1 MAEYKLSEL
10 NTIDTVRSD
19 DLLHL
24 RVIKRSDMLGD
35 EDRKMTYANFLASF
49 RLERFLQLAGGNM
62 TGNLGI
68 VKLTY
73 GGKDLLDPTGSSEI
87 ILGDVAKTFKINANG
102 LALKVADATRTA
114 FVYHTL
120 NKPSPADLG
129 MRSNSENDER
139 YAQKAT
145 ENTFLARQI
154 ININGVGLT
163 LKSIYP
169 DAGAFIEA
177 RDSSNNL
184 RFTVGNLDASSDVT
198 LVNSKGAKLTLGTT
212 TVSVDKTFTVNGQI
226 QPSDWGNFD
235 ARFFTQNAADLRFAR
250 LAANNTMTGANIF
263 TNYQTIVAD
272 GALLRLKPN
281 TATGAVFMQAYNGS
295 GAESWYLGQP
305 DGTKQDVNLFNQMT
319 GATMRVSTEFFFS
332 KPLNVTGQVKPSD
345 FANFDAR
352 YLPASLG
359 STLARTNS
367 ANTFNGI
374 QTILSDETPLLLKNN
389 TLNAPLY
396 ISGINANNI
405 RRWYLGNGSPN
416 NPESLFLSN
425 DTTGAAIV
433 LSNTINMTKTLAIT
447 GQVQPSDLSNF
458 DARYYTQSVSDR
470 VHMRTTN
477 ISVNSVG
484 SGGSEWAKIATVNM
498 PQGTSTTVI
507 KMYGGSG
514 YNFGSYDQ
522 CAITEIVL
530 RTGNDVPKGINA
542 NLWRYTE
549 HGAATDICTVNTG
562 GDNYD
567 VYVLIGPYATNL
579 LAEFQGAQYSTVTM
593 YSTPITSPTK
603 PVNAVD
609 GNVTLVYNSFQ
620 KPSAGDVGA
629 YTKAETDQ
637 KIATA
642 ITNSTDLNKIY
653 PVGMVTFFASN
664 VNPNTT
670 FAGTTWTYLSNG
682 QFRTIRIASSTGED
696 VGSVGGS
703 DSKSIAVGHLPSHT
717 HSFSAT
723 TSAFDYGTKGTNVA
737 GWHGHTVSGATAG
750 AGGHAH
756 NIAVR
761 YLNTSQQY
769 AYVGAAGQWAG
780 VAGYQATEAVG
791 DHAHSFSGSAAGD
804 GNHSHTVAI
813 GAHSHT
819 VSGTTGGTG
828 SGSAFD
834 VTNAFIKLMAWVRT
848 A

>member
-212 TVSVDKTFTVNGQI
+212 TVSVDKTFTVNGQV

-352 YLPASLG
+352 YIPIGTL
-359 STLARTNS
+359 STIARTNATNDFRGQQFITGDDALFIIRNTQLNQSLYMAAHNSDGARRWWLGVGS
-367 ANTFNGI
+367 ANST
-374 QTILSDETPLLLKNN
+374 LL
-389 TLNAPLY
+389 TLN
-396 ISGINANNI
+396 
-405 RRWYLGNGSPN
+405 
-416 NPESLFLSN
+416 N
-425 DTTGAAIV
+425 DTT
-433 LSNTINMTKTLAIT
+433 NTNLTLGSSASINKTLDVT
-447 GQVQPSDLSNF
+447 GQVKPTDYGNF
-458 DARYYTQSVSDR
+458 DSRYFLKDYTERAFSR
-470 VHMRTTN
+470 ATTVFATG
-477 ISVNSVG
+477 VNSGWV
-484 SGGSEWAKIATVNM
+484 KIATVNM
-498 PQGTSTTVI
+498 PQNVSTAVLRL
-507 KMYGGSG
+507 YGGAG
-514 YNFGSYDQ
+514 YNVGSFDQ
-522 CAITEIVL
+522 CGSHEVVL
-530 RTGNDVPKGINA
+530 RSGNATPVGLNAVLYKRSLAGIG
-542 NLWRYTE
+542 L
-549 HGAATDICTVNTG
+549 DICSVPAG

-567 VYVLIGPYATNL
+567 IYILVGPFASGL
-579 LAEFQGAQYSTVTM
+579 LVEYQGSQPSAINIYS
-593 YSTPITSPTK
+593 SPVVSETK
-603 PVNAVD
+603 PANAVD
-609 GNVTLVYNSFQ
+609 GYVVTDYNTWQ

-723 TSAFDYGTKGTNVA
+723 TSAHDYGTVGTNVA
-737 GWHGHTVSGATAG
+737 GWHGHAFSGGTSESG
-750 AGGHAH
+750 WHAH
-756 NIAVR
+756 NITVY

-769 AYVGAAGQWAG
+769 AKVGAGGQWAG
-780 VAGYQATEAVG
+780 ATGGQATDGAG
-791 DHAHSFSGSAAGD
+791 NHTHTFSGSTAGE
-804 GNHSHTVAI
+804 GNHSHTVTI
-813 GAHSHT
+813 GAHAHT

-828 SGSAFD
+828 SGAAFD

>member
-184 RFTVGNLDASSDVT
+184 RFTVGNLDASNDVT

-212 TVSVDKTFTVNGQI
+212 TVSVDKTFTVNGQV

-250 LAANNTMTGANIF
+250 LAANNTMTGSNIF
-263 TNYQTIVAD
+263 TNYQTITAD
-272 GALLRLKPN
+272 GALLRLKPSTEN
-281 TATGAVFMQAYNGS
+281 GAVFMQAYNGS
-295 GAESWYLGQP
+295 GAEAWYLGQP
-305 DGTKQDVNLFNQMT
+305 DGTKQDINLFNQMT
-319 GATMRVSTEFFFS
+319 GAAMRISTEFFFS
-332 KPLNVTGQVKPSD
+332 KALNVTGQVKPSD
-345 FANFDAR
+345 FTNFDSR
-352 YLPASLG
+352 YIPIATL
-359 STLARTNS
+359 STLARNNS
-367 ANTFNGI
+367 ANTFTGV
-374 QTILSDETPLLLKNN
+374 QTIVADSAPLILKNTQPMVGN
-389 TLNAPLY
+389 WIDARDSTGA
-396 ISGINANNI
+396 G
-405 RRWYLGNGSPN
+405 RWYIGNFDSSDVVRFHNYKYSTYLDLKDIAYFNKPLRV
-416 NPESLFLSN
+416 E
-425 DTTGAAIV
+425 
-433 LSNTINMTKTLAIT
+433 
-447 GQVQPSDLSNF
+447 GQVIPTDLANF
-458 DARYYTQSVSDR
+458 DSRYYTKASTDARYMYSTETGTGIED
-470 VHMRTTN
+470 
-477 ISVNSVG
+477 
-484 SGGSEWAKIATVNM
+484 SGGVAWNAKT
-498 PQGTSTTVI
+498 GL
-507 KMYGGSG
+507 
-514 YNFGSYDQ
+514 YNHQ
-522 CAITEIVL
+522 
-530 RTGNDVPKGINA
+530 
-542 NLWRYTE
+542 
-549 HGAATDICTVNTG
+549 NTG
-562 GDNYD
+562 GGSTDLVMQMYLG
-567 VYVLIGPYATNL
+567 V
-579 LAEFQGAQYSTVTM
+579 GA
-593 YSTPITSPTK
+593 STPSAQFRFHFKNGGLWYRTSRDAFGFESDWAEIYTVARKPT
-603 PVNAVD
+603 
-609 GNVTLVYNSFQ
+609 
-620 KPSAGDVGA
+620 PSEIGA

-682 QFRTIRIASSTGED
+682 NQRTIRIANPNGSD
-696 VGSVGGS
+696 VGAVGGS

-723 TSAFDYGTKGTNVA
+723 TSSFDYGTKGTNVA
-737 GWHGHTVSGATAG
+737 GWHGHTVSGSTAG
-750 AGGHAH
+750 AGSHAH
-756 NIAVR
+756 NVAVR

-780 VAGYQATEAVG
+780 VAGNQATEAVG
-791 DHAHSFSGSAAGD
+791 NHTHTFSGSAAGD

>member
-10 NTIDTVRSD
+10 NTIETVRSD

-226 QPSDWGNFD
+226 QPNDWGNFD

-295 GAESWYLGQP
+295 GAEAWYLGQP
-305 DGTKQDVNLFNQMT
+305 DGTKQDINLFNQMT
-319 GATMRVSTEFFFS
+319 GATMRLSTEFFFS

-345 FANFDAR
+345 FTNFDSR
-352 YLPASLG
+352 YIPAATLS
-359 STLARTNS
+359 SLARNNS
-367 ANTFNGI
+367 ANTFTGA
-374 QTILSDETPLLLKNN
+374 QTILADGVPLVLQN
-389 TLNAPLY
+389 TQPMNSNGVIAKDNT
-396 ISGINANNI
+396 GAG
-405 RRWYLGNGSPN
+405 RWYLGNFDSSDVIRFHN
-416 NPESLFLSN
+416 YKM
-425 DTTGAAIV
+425 
-433 LSNTINMTKTLAIT
+433 NTYLELRDVAYLNKPLRVE
-447 GQVQPSDLSNF
+447 GQVIPTDASNF
-458 DARYYTQSVSDR
+458 DARYYTKD
-470 VHMRTTN
+470 
-477 ISVNSVG
+477 IANSVFSRATQLRVRG
-484 SGGSEWAKIATVNM
+484 SGWAKIATVTM
-498 PQGTSTTVI
+498 PQSPSTVVLRL
-507 KMYGGSG
+507 YGGAG
-514 YNFGSYDQ
+514 FNVGSFTQ
-522 CAITEIVL
+522 CGKNELVL
-530 RTGNDVPKGINA
+530 RSGNA
-542 NLWRYTE
+542 NPSGVNAVLYRSGELGVGT
-549 HGAATDICTVNTG
+549 AVCTVPVG

-567 VYVLIGPYATNL
+567 VYLQINDYTWGILV
-579 LAEFQGAQYSTVTM
+579 EFQGVGGSVITVHSDTAA
-593 YSTPITSPTK
+593 SSTK
-603 PVNAVD
+603 PANAVD
-609 GNVTLVYNSFQ
+609 GYVVIDYNTFQ
-620 KPSAGDVGA
+620 KPSADDVGA
-629 YTKAETDQ
+629 YTRAETDQ
-637 KIATA
+637 KIAQA

-737 GWHGHTVSGATAG
+737 GWHGHSFSGSTAG
-750 AGGHAH
+750 AGAH
-756 NIAVR
+756 NHVISGITQFGNAGANVTMANNGAWRDNGGAV
-761 YLNTSQQY
+761 Q
-769 AYVGAAGQWAG
+769 G
-780 VAGYQATEAVG
+780 VG
-791 DHAHSFSGSAAGD
+791 DHAHAFSGSTAGE

-819 VSGTTGGTG
+819 ISGNTGGTG
-828 SGSAFD
+828 SGAAFD

>member
-212 TVSVDKTFTVNGQI
+212 TVSVDKTFTVNGQV
-226 QPSDWGNFD
+226 QPNDWGNFD
-235 ARFFTQNAADLRFAR
+235 ARFFTQNSADLRFAR
-250 LAANNTMTGANIF
+250 LAANNTMTGSNIF

-281 TATGAVFMQAYNGS
+281 TATGALFMQAYNGS
-295 GAESWYLGQP
+295 GAEAWYLGQP
-305 DGTKQDVNLFNQMT
+305 DGTKQDINLFNQMT
-319 GATMRVSTEFFFS
+319 GATMRLSTEFFFS

-352 YLPASLG
+352 YIPAATLS
-359 STLARTNS
+359 SLARNNS
-367 ANTFNGI
+367 ANTFTGA
-374 QTILSDETPLLLKNN
+374 QTILADGVPLVLQN
-389 TLNAPLY
+389 TQP
-396 ISGINANNI
+396 INS
-405 RRWYLGNGSPN
+405 NGVIAKDS
-416 NPESLFLSN
+416 
-425 DTTGAAIV
+425 TGAGRWFIGNFDSSDV
-433 LSNTINMTKTLAIT
+433 IRFHNYMVNTYLELRDVAYLNKPLRVE
-447 GQVQPSDLSNF
+447 GQVIPTDVSNF
-458 DARYYTQSVSDR
+458 DARYYTQSVANTVFSR
-470 VHMRTTN
+470 ATAMNATTYE
-477 ISVNSVG
+477 
-484 SGGSEWAKIATVNM
+484 SGWVKVATVTM
-498 PQGTSTTVI
+498 PQTPSTAI
-507 KMYGGSG
+507 LRLYGGTG
-514 YNFGSYDQ
+514 YNVGQFSQ
-522 CAITEIVL
+522 CAKNELVL
-530 RTGNDVPKGINA
+530 RSGNGSPSGLNAVLYKTTDDGIGTA
-542 NLWRYTE
+542 V
-549 HGAATDICTVNTG
+549 CTVAVG

-567 VYVLIGPYATNL
+567 VYLFVGPYAMGTL
-579 LAEFQGAQYSTVTM
+579 VEFQGVNGAVITVHSAPTV
-593 YSTPITSPTK
+593 SSTK
-603 PVNAVD
+603 PANAVD
-609 GNVTLVYNSFQ
+609 GFVVTDYNTFQ

-642 ITNSTDLNKIY
+642 IFDSTDLNKIY

-664 VNPNTT
+664 VNPNTA
-670 FAGTTWTYLSNG
+670 FAGTTWDYLSNG

-703 DSKSIAVGHLPSHT
+703 DAKSIAVGHLPSHT

-723 TSAFDYGTKGTNVA
+723 TSAFDYGTKDTNVA
-737 GWHGHTVSGATAG
+737 GWHGHTVSGSTAG

-761 YLNTSQQY
+761 YLYTSQQY
-769 AYVGAAGQWAG
+769 AYVGAAGQWAN

-791 DHAHSFSGSAAGD
+791 DHAHSFYGSAAGD
-804 GNHSHTVAI
+804 GNHSHTVEI

-819 VSGTTGGTG
+819 VSGTTDGTG

>member
-212 TVSVDKTFTVNGQI
+212 TVSVDKTFTVNGQV

-250 LAANNTMTGANIF
+250 LAANNTMTGSNIF

-281 TATGAVFMQAYNGS
+281 TANGAVFMQAYNGS
-295 GAESWYLGQP
+295 GAEAWYLGQP
-305 DGTKQDVNLFNQMT
+305 NGTKQDVNLFNQMT
-319 GATMRVSTEFFFS
+319 GATMRLSTEFFFS

-345 FANFDAR
+345 FTNFDSR

-359 STLARTNS
+359 STIARTNS

-405 RRWYLGNGSPN
+405 RRWYIGNGDRY

-433 LSNTINMTKTLAIT
+433 LSNIINMTKTVAIS
-447 GQVQPSDLSNF
+447 GQIQPSDLSNF
-458 DARYYTQSVSDR
+458 DARYYTKSNAEARYTRIIKLDATAGTSGYVKVATVRLYQSANTAVLR
-470 VHMRTTN
+470 LYGGEGFN
-477 ISVNSVG
+477 VG
-484 SGGSEWAKIATVNM
+484 STA
-498 PQGTSTTVI
+498 
-507 KMYGGSG
+507 
-514 YNFGSYDQ
+514 Q
-522 CAITEIVL
+522 CGANTIVL
-530 RTGNDVPKGINA
+530 RSGNASPVGINA
-542 NLWRYTE
+542 RLYRSTE
-549 HGAATDICTVNTG
+549 NSFGRSICTVATG
-562 GDNYD
+562 NDNYD
-567 VYVLIGPYATNL
+567 VYVASGEYAMGILVEYQTTGDSIVVPSTGTV
-579 LAEFQGAQYSTVTM
+579 LA
-593 YSTPITSPTK
+593 TK
-603 PVNAVD
+603 PDGAVD
-609 GNVTLVYNSFQ
+609 GLVVTEYNSLQ
-620 KPSAGDVGA
+620 KPSASDVGA

-703 DSKSIAVGHLPSHT
+703 DAKSIAVGHLPSHT

-737 GWHGHTVSGATAG
+737 GWHGHSFSGSTAG
-750 AGGHAH
+750 AGAH
-756 NIAVR
+756 NHTISGITKFGNA
-761 YLNTSQQY
+761 
-769 AYVGAAGQWAG
+769 GAN
-780 VAGYQATEAVG
+780 VAMANNGEWRDNGGTVHGVG
-791 DHAHSFSGSAAGD
+791 DHAHTFSGSTAGE

-819 VSGTTGGTG
+819 ISGNTGGTG
-828 SGSAFD
+828 SGAAFD

>member
-102 LALKVADATRTA
+102 LALKVSDATRTA

-129 MRSNSENDER
+129 MRTNEENDARYSRLAANNIFTSQQVIQANGEAIRLKNSSENSPLYIRGQDSTGANR
-139 YAQKAT
+139 WYVGNDSGSDDVIFYNNKTGSLVNLTNDIA
-145 ENTFLARQI
+145 
-154 ININGVGLT
+154 INKT
-163 LKSIYP
+163 LRITGQVQPS
-169 DAGAFIEA
+169 DF
-177 RDSSNNL
+177 S
-184 RFTVGNLDASSDVT
+184 NLDA
-198 LVNSKGAKLTLGTT
+198 
-212 TVSVDKTFTVNGQI
+212 
-226 QPSDWGNFD
+226 
-235 ARFFTQNAADLRFAR
+235 RYFTQNAADQRFAR
-250 LAANNTMTGANIF
+250 LTENNTFSGANNF
-263 TNYQTIVAD
+263 TNYQTIISD
-272 GALLRLKPN
+272 GSLLRLKPA
-281 TATGAVFMQAYNGS
+281 TANGAVFVQAYAGS
-295 GAESWYLGQP
+295 GSESWYLGQP

-319 GATMRVSTEFFFS
+319 GATMRLSTEFFFS

-345 FANFDAR
+345 FANFDSR
-352 YLPASLG
+352 YIPAATLS
-359 STLARTNS
+359 SLARNNS
-367 ANTFNGI
+367 ANTFTGA
-374 QTILSDETPLLLKNN
+374 QTILADGVPLVLQN
-389 TLNAPLY
+389 TQPMN
-396 ISGINANNI
+396 S
-405 RRWYLGNGSPN
+405 NGVIAKDS
-416 NPESLFLSN
+416 
-425 DTTGAAIV
+425 TGAGRWFIGNFDSSDV
-433 LSNTINMTKTLAIT
+433 IRFHNYKVNTYLELRDVAYLNKPLRVE
-447 GQVQPSDLSNF
+447 GQVIPTDVSNF
-458 DARYYTQSVSDR
+458 DARYYTQSVANTVFSR
-470 VHMRTTN
+470 ATAMNATTYD
-477 ISVNSVG
+477 
-484 SGGSEWAKIATVNM
+484 SGWVKIATVTM
-498 PQGTSTTVI
+498 PQTPSTATLRL
-507 KMYGGSG
+507 YGGTG
-514 YNFGSYDQ
+514 FNVGSFNQ
-522 CAITEIVL
+522 CGKNELVL
-530 RTGNDVPKGINA
+530 RSGNA
-542 NLWRYTE
+542 NPSGLNAVLYRS
-549 HGAATDICTVNTG
+549 TDSGVGVDVCTVSVG

-567 VYVLIGPYATNL
+567 VYLQVGPYAMGTL
-579 LAEFQGAQYSTVTM
+579 VEFQGVNGAVITVHSAPTV
-593 YSTPITSPTK
+593 SSTK
-603 PVNAVD
+603 PANAVD
-609 GNVTLVYNSFQ
+609 GYVVIDYNTFQ

-642 ITNSTDLNKIY
+642 ISNSTDLNKIY

-664 VNPNTT
+664 VNPNTA
-670 FAGTTWTYLSNG
+670 FAGTTWAYLSNG

-723 TSAFDYGTKGTNVA
+723 TSTHDHGTIGTSLN
-737 GWHGHTVSGATAG
+737 GWHGHSVSGSTAG

-756 NIAVR
+756 NVAVR
-761 YLNTSQQY
+761 YLNTSQQF

-791 DHAHSFSGSAAGD
+791 DHAHGFSGSAAGD
-804 GNHSHTVAI
+804 GNHTHTVTI
-813 GAHSHT
+813 GAHAHT
-819 VSGTTGGTG
+819 LSGNTGATG
-828 SGSAFD
+828 SGAAFS
-834 VTNAFIKLMAWVRT
+834 VLNTYIKLMAWVRT

>member
-281 TATGAVFMQAYNGS
+281 TDTGAVFMQAYNGS

-352 YLPASLG
+352 YIPAATLS
-359 STLARTNS
+359 SLARNNS
-367 ANTFNGI
+367 ANTFNGY
-374 QTILSDETPLLLKNN
+374 QTFLSDETPIILKNA
-389 TLNAPLY
+389 TSNAPLY
-396 ISGINANNI
+396 IASMNANNV
-405 RRWYLGNGSPN
+405 RRWYLGNGSQN
-416 NPESLFLSN
+416 SPEVLFLSN
-425 DTTGAAIV
+425 DTTGSFLQISSV
-433 LSNTINMTKTLAIT
+433 FSFNKTVT
-447 GQVQPSDLSNF
+447 VSGQVQPSDLSNF
-458 DARYYTQSVSDR
+458 DSRYYTKSLADARYMYSTETGTGIED
-470 VHMRTTN
+470 
-477 ISVNSVG
+477 
-484 SGGSEWAKIATVNM
+484 SGGVAWNAKT
-498 PQGTSTTVI
+498 GL
-507 KMYGGSG
+507 
-514 YNFGSYDQ
+514 YNHQ
-522 CAITEIVL
+522 
-530 RTGNDVPKGINA
+530 
-542 NLWRYTE
+542 
-549 HGAATDICTVNTG
+549 NTG
-562 GDNYD
+562 GGSTDLVMQMYLG
-567 VYVLIGPYATNL
+567 V
-579 LAEFQGAQYSTVTM
+579 GA
-593 YSTPITSPTK
+593 STPSAQFRFHFKNGGLWYRTSRDAFGFESDWAEIYTVARKPT
-603 PVNAVD
+603 
-609 GNVTLVYNSFQ
+609 
-620 KPSAGDVGA
+620 PSEIGA

-703 DSKSIAVGHLPSHT
+703 DAKSIAVGHLPSHT

-828 SGSAFD
+828 SGSAFN

>member
-129 MRSNSENDER
+129 MRTNEENDARYSRLAANNIFTSQQVIQANGEAIRLKNSSENSPLYIRGQDSTGANR
-139 YAQKAT
+139 WY
-145 ENTFLARQI
+145 
-154 ININGVGLT
+154 VGNDSGSDDVIFYNNKTGSLVNLT
-163 LKSIYP
+163 NDIAVNKT
-169 DAGAFIEA
+169 
-177 RDSSNNL
+177 L
-184 RFTVGNLDASSDVT
+184 RITGQVQPSDFSNLDA
-198 LVNSKGAKLTLGTT
+198 
-212 TVSVDKTFTVNGQI
+212 
-226 QPSDWGNFD
+226 
-235 ARFFTQNAADLRFAR
+235 RYFTQNAADQRFAR
-250 LAANNTMTGANIF
+250 LTENNTFSGANNF
-263 TNYQTIVAD
+263 TNYQTIISD
-272 GALLRLKPN
+272 GSLLRLKPA
-281 TATGAVFMQAYNGS
+281 TANGAVFVQAYAGS
-295 GAESWYLGQP
+295 GSESWYLGQP

-319 GATMRVSTEFFFS
+319 GATMRLSTEFFFS
-332 KPLNVTGQVKPSD
+332 KALNVTGQVKPSD
-345 FANFDAR
+345 FANFDSR
-352 YLPASLG
+352 YIPAATLS
-359 STLARTNS
+359 SLARNNS
-367 ANTFNGI
+367 ANTFTGA
-374 QTILSDETPLLLKNN
+374 QTILADGVPLVLQN
-389 TLNAPLY
+389 TQPMNSNGVIAKDNT
-396 ISGINANNI
+396 GAG
-405 RRWYLGNGSPN
+405 RWYLGNFDSSDVIRFHN
-416 NPESLFLSN
+416 YK
-425 DTTGAAIV
+425 V
-433 LSNTINMTKTLAIT
+433 NTYLELRDVAYLNKPLRVE
-447 GQVQPSDLSNF
+447 GQVIPTDVSNF
-458 DARYYTQSVSDR
+458 DARYYTQSVSDK

-477 ISVNSVG
+477 ISPT
-484 SGGSEWAKIATVNM
+484 GGASAWVRIATVNM
-498 PQGTSTTVI
+498 PQSTSTAVI

-514 YNFGSYDQ
+514 FNVGSYSQ
-522 CAITEIVL
+522 CAMTEIVL
-530 RTGNDVPKGINA
+530 RTGNDNPRGINA
-542 NLWRYTE
+542 NLWRYSE
-549 HGAATDICTVNTG
+549 IGAGTDICTVNTS

-593 YSTPITSPTK
+593 YSTPVTSPTK

-609 GNVTLVYNSFQ
+609 GNVTLVYNTFQ

-642 ITNSTDLNKIY
+642 ISDSTDLNKIY

-664 VNPNTT
+664 VNPNTA
-670 FAGTTWTYLSNG
+670 FAGTTWAYLSNG

-703 DSKSIAVGHLPSHT
+703 DSKSIAVGHLPNHT

-737 GWHGHTVSGATAG
+737 GWHGHTVSGSTAG

-828 SGSAFD
+828 SGAAFD

>member
-10 NTIDTVRSD
+10 NTIETVRSD

-102 LALKVADATRTA
+102 LALKVSDATRTA

-212 TVSVDKTFTVNGQI
+212 TVSVDKTFTVNGQV

-345 FANFDAR
+345 FANFDSR
-352 YLPASLG
+352 YIPAATLS
-359 STLARTNS
+359 SLARNNS
-367 ANTFNGI
+367 ANTFTGT
-374 QTILSDETPLLLKNN
+374 QTILADGVPLVLQN
-389 TLNAPLY
+389 TQPMNSNGVIAKDNT
-396 ISGINANNI
+396 GAG
-405 RRWYLGNGSPN
+405 RWYLGNFDSSDVIRFHN
-416 NPESLFLSN
+416 YK
-425 DTTGAAIV
+425 V
-433 LSNTINMTKTLAIT
+433 NTYLELRDVAYLNKPLRVE
-447 GQVQPSDLSNF
+447 GQVIPTDVSNF
-458 DARYYTQSVSDR
+458 DARYYTQSVANTVFSRATAMNATIYD
-470 VHMRTTN
+470 
-477 ISVNSVG
+477 
-484 SGGSEWAKIATVNM
+484 SGWVKIATVTM
-498 PQGTSTTVI
+498 PQTPSTATLRL
-507 KMYGGSG
+507 YGGTG
-514 YNFGSYDQ
+514 FNVGSFNQ
-522 CAITEIVL
+522 CGKNELVL
-530 RTGNDVPKGINA
+530 RSGNA
-542 NLWRYTE
+542 NPSGLNAVLYRS
-549 HGAATDICTVNTG
+549 TDSGVGVDVCTVSVG

-567 VYVLIGPYATNL
+567 VYLQVGPYAMGTL
-579 LAEFQGAQYSTVTM
+579 VEFQGVNGAVITVHSAPTV
-593 YSTPITSPTK
+593 SSTK
-603 PVNAVD
+603 PANAVD
-609 GNVTLVYNSFQ
+609 GFVVTDYNTFQ

-664 VNPNTT
+664 VNPNTA

-703 DSKSIAVGHLPSHT
+703 DSKSIAVGHLPNHT

-723 TSAFDYGTKGTNVA
+723 TSTHDHGTIGTSLN
-737 GWHGHTVSGATAG
+737 GWHGHSVSGSTAG

-756 NIAVR
+756 NVAVR
-761 YLNTSQQY
+761 YLNTSQQF

-791 DHAHSFSGSAAGD
+791 DHAHGFSGSAAGD
-804 GNHSHTVAI
+804 GNHTHTVTI
-813 GAHSHT
+813 GAHAHT
-819 VSGTTGGTG
+819 LSGTTGGTG
-828 SGSAFD
+828 SGAAFD

>member
-10 NTIDTVRSD
+10 NTIETVRSD

-102 LALKVADATRTA
+102 LALKVSDATRTA

-212 TVSVDKTFTVNGQI
+212 TVSVDKTFTVNGQV

-319 GATMRVSTEFFFS
+319 GATMRLSTEFFFS

-345 FANFDAR
+345 FANFDSR
-352 YLPASLG
+352 YIPAATLS
-359 STLARTNS
+359 SLARNNS
-367 ANTFNGI
+367 ANTFTGT
-374 QTILSDETPLLLKNN
+374 QTILADGVPLVLQN
-389 TLNAPLY
+389 TQPMNSNGVIAKDNT
-396 ISGINANNI
+396 GAG
-405 RRWYLGNGSPN
+405 RWYLGNFDSSDVIRFHN
-416 NPESLFLSN
+416 YK
-425 DTTGAAIV
+425 V
-433 LSNTINMTKTLAIT
+433 NTYLELRDVAYLNKPLRVE
-447 GQVQPSDLSNF
+447 GQVIPTDVSNF
-458 DARYYTQSVSDR
+458 DARYYTQSVSDK

-477 ISVNSVG
+477 ISPTGVASAWVR
-484 SGGSEWAKIATVNM
+484 IATVNM
-498 PQGTSTTVI
+498 PQSTSTAVI

-514 YNFGSYDQ
+514 FNVGSYSQ
-522 CAITEIVL
+522 CAMTEIVL
-530 RTGNDVPKGINA
+530 RTGNDNPRGINA
-542 NLWRYTE
+542 NLWRYSE
-549 HGAATDICTVNTG
+549 IGAGTDICTVNTS

-593 YSTPITSPTK
+593 YSTPVTSPTK

-653 PVGMVTFFASN
+653 PVGIVTFFASN
-664 VNPNTT
+664 VNPNTA
-670 FAGTTWTYLSNG
+670 FAGTTWTYLTNG
-682 QFRTIRIASSTGED
+682 NQRTIRVAQPDGSD
-696 VGSVGGS
+696 VGQVGGS

-723 TSAFDYGTKGTNVA
+723 TSSFDYGTKST
-737 GWHGHTVSGATAG
+737 TG
-750 AGGHAH
+750 AGGHSH
-756 NIAVR
+756 TFGG
-761 YLNTSQQY
+761 NTSTNGDHAHSGSGRTNFSQAGSYY
-769 AYVGAAGQWAG
+769 ATVNAGTVTSPSTNTAGAHYHSFSGG
-780 VAGYQATEAVG
+780 TSAVG
-791 DHAHSFSGSAAGD
+791 DHAHSVG
-804 GNHSHTVAI
+804 I

-819 VSGTTGGTG
+819 ISGNTGGTG
-828 SGSAFD
+828 SGAAFD
-834 VTNAFIKLMAWVRT
+834 VTNSFIKLMTWVRT

>member
-319 GATMRVSTEFFFS
+319 GATMRLSTEFFFS
-332 KPLNVTGQVKPSD
+332 KALNVTGQVKPSD
-345 FANFDAR
+345 YNNFDSR
-352 YLPASLG
+352 YLPTSLG

-416 NPESLFLSN
+416 NPEYLFLSN

-433 LSNTINMTKTLAIT
+433 LSNTINMTKTVAIS
-447 GQVQPSDLSNF
+447 GQVQPSDVSNF
-458 DARYYTQSVSDR
+458 DARYYTQGVANAVFSRATAMDATR
-470 VHMRTTN
+470 
-477 ISVNSVG
+477 G
-484 SGGSEWAKIATVNM
+484 ESGWVKVATVTM
-498 PQGTSTTVI
+498 PQTPSTAI
-507 KMYGGSG
+507 LRFYGGSG
-514 YNFGSYDQ
+514 FNVGSFNQ
-522 CAITEIVL
+522 CAKNELVL
-530 RTGNDVPKGINA
+530 RSGNA
-542 NLWRYTE
+542 NPSGLNAVLYRT
-549 HGAATDICTVNTG
+549 TDIGVGIAVCTVPVG

-567 VYVLIGPYATNL
+567 VYLSIGPYALGL
-579 LAEFQGAQYSTVTM
+579 LVEFQGVNGAVITVHSNPTV
-593 YSTPITSPTK
+593 SATK
-603 PVNAVD
+603 PANAVD
-609 GNVTLVYNSFQ
+609 GFVVTDYNTFQ

-791 DHAHSFSGSAAGD
+791 DHAHSFSGSADGD

>member
-10 NTIDTVRSD
+10 NTIETVRSD

-250 LAANNTMTGANIF
+250 IAANNTMTGANIF

-345 FANFDAR
+345 FTNFDSR
-352 YLPASLG
+352 YIPAATLS
-359 STLARTNS
+359 SLARNNS
-367 ANTFNGI
+367 ANTFAGV
-374 QTILSDETPLLLKNN
+374 QTILSDDVPLILRNN
-389 TLNAPLY
+389 TLNSPLFLGAVN
-396 ISGINANNI
+396 SNGV

-416 NPESLFLSN
+416 NPEVLFLAN
-425 DTTGAAIV
+425 DTTGSAIIMNEGIT
-433 LSNTINMTKTLAIT
+433 LNKTTSVT
-447 GQVQPSDLSNF
+447 GQVQPNDYANF
-458 DARYYTQSVSDR
+458 DARYFLKGYFIGQSV
-470 VHMRTTN
+470 MTRTVNALDQPNTFDINYAGFVRANGN
-477 ISVNSVG
+477 IAGLGYLAIHVPHSAGCGHGRGISFDYGSVG
-484 SGGSEWAKIATVNM
+484 SGLGLGTYAYDASGNYRGSAEIY
-498 PQGTSTTVI
+498 TTAR
-507 KMYGGSG
+507 KPT
-514 YNFGSYDQ
+514 
-522 CAITEIVL
+522 TEEL
-530 RTGNDVPKGINA
+530 G
-542 NLWRYTE
+542 
-549 HGAATDICTVNTG
+549 
-562 GDNYD
+562 
-567 VYVLIGPYATNL
+567 VY
-579 LAEFQGAQYSTVTM
+579 S
-593 YSTPITSPTK
+593 
-603 PVNAVD
+603 
-609 GNVTLVYNSFQ
+609 
-620 KPSAGDVGA
+620 
-629 YTKAETDQ
+629 KAETDQ
-637 KIATA
+637 RIATA

-703 DSKSIAVGHLPSHT
+703 DSKSIAVGHLPNHK

-737 GWHGHTVSGATAG
+737 GWHGHSFSGGTSESG
-750 AGGHAH
+750 WHAH
-756 NIAVR
+756 NITVY

-769 AYVGAAGQWAG
+769 AKVGAGGQWAG
-780 VAGYQATEAVG
+780 ATGGQATDGAG
-791 DHAHSFSGSAAGD
+791 NHTHTFSGSTAGE
-804 GNHSHTVAI
+804 GNHSHTVTI
-813 GAHSHT
+813 GAHAHT

-828 SGSAFD
+828 SGAAFD

>member
-250 LAANNTMTGANIF
+250 LAANNTMTGSNTF

-305 DGTKQDVNLFNQMT
+305 DGTKQDIILFNQMT
-319 GATMRVSTEFFFS
+319 GAAMRLSTEFFFS
-332 KPLNVTGQVKPSD
+332 KALNVTGQVKPSD
-345 FANFDAR
+345 FANFDSR
-352 YLPASLG
+352 YIPAATLS
-359 STLARTNS
+359 SLARNNS
-367 ANTFNGI
+367 ANTFTGA
-374 QTILSDETPLLLKNN
+374 QTILADGVPLVLQN
-389 TLNAPLY
+389 TQPMNSNGVIAKDNT
-396 ISGINANNI
+396 GAG
-405 RRWYLGNGSPN
+405 RWYLGNFDSSDVIRFHN
-416 NPESLFLSN
+416 YKM
-425 DTTGAAIV
+425 
-433 LSNTINMTKTLAIT
+433 NTYLELRDVAYLNKPLRVE
-447 GQVQPSDLSNF
+447 GQVIPTDVSNF
-458 DARYYTQSVSDR
+458 DARYYTQSVANLVFSR
-470 VHMRTTN
+470 ATHSNLT
-477 ISVNSVG
+477 SAE
-484 SGGSEWAKIATVNM
+484 SGWVKIATVTM
-498 PQGTSTTVI
+498 PQTPSTATLRL
-507 KMYGGSG
+507 YGGSG
-514 YNFGSYDQ
+514 FNVGSFTQ
-522 CAITEIVL
+522 CGKNELVL
-530 RTGNDVPKGINA
+530 RSGNASPTGLNA
-542 NLWRYTE
+542 VLYRS
-549 HGAATDICTVNTG
+549 TDIGIGTAVCTVAVG

-567 VYVLIGPYATNL
+567 VYLFVGPYAMGTL
-579 LAEFQGAQYSTVTM
+579 VEFQGVNGAVITVHSAPTV
-593 YSTPITSPTK
+593 SSTK
-603 PVNAVD
+603 PANAVD
-609 GNVTLVYNSFQ
+609 GYVVIDYNTFQ

-737 GWHGHTVSGATAG
+737 GWHGHSFSGSTAG
-750 AGGHAH
+750 AGAH
-756 NIAVR
+756 NHTISGITKFGNAGANVTMANNGEWRDNGGAVH
-761 YLNTSQQY
+761 
-769 AYVGAAGQWAG
+769 G
-780 VAGYQATEAVG
+780 VG
-791 DHAHSFSGSAAGD
+791 DHAHTFSGSTAGE

-819 VSGTTGGTG
+819 ISGNTGGTG
-828 SGSAFD
+828 SGAAFD

>member
-212 TVSVDKTFTVNGQI
+212 TVSVDKTFTVNGQV

-250 LAANNTMTGANIF
+250 LAANNTITGANIF

-319 GATMRVSTEFFFS
+319 GATMRLSTEFFFS

-345 FANFDAR
+345 FANFDSR
-352 YLPASLG
+352 YIPAATLS
-359 STLARTNS
+359 SLARNNS
-367 ANTFNGI
+367 ANTFTGT
-374 QTILSDETPLLLKNN
+374 QTILADGVPLVLQN
-389 TLNAPLY
+389 TQPMNSNGVIAKDNT
-396 ISGINANNI
+396 GAG
-405 RRWYLGNGSPN
+405 RWYLGNFDSSDVIRFHN
-416 NPESLFLSN
+416 YK
-425 DTTGAAIV
+425 V
-433 LSNTINMTKTLAIT
+433 NTYLELRDVAYLNKPLRVE
-447 GQVQPSDLSNF
+447 GQVIPTDVSNF
-458 DARYYTQSVSDR
+458 DARYYTQSVSDK

-477 ISVNSVG
+477 ISPTGVASAWVR
-484 SGGSEWAKIATVNM
+484 IATVNM
-498 PQGTSTTVI
+498 PQSTSTAVI

-514 YNFGSYDQ
+514 FNVGSYSQ
-522 CAITEIVL
+522 CAMTEIVL
-530 RTGNDVPKGINA
+530 RTGNDNPRGINA
-542 NLWRYTE
+542 NLWRYSE
-549 HGAATDICTVNTG
+549 IGAGTDICTVNTS

-593 YSTPITSPTK
+593 YSTPVTSPTK

-653 PVGMVTFFASN
+653 PVGIVTFFASN

-682 QFRTIRIASSTGED
+682 NQRTIRIANPNGSD
-696 VGSVGGS
+696 VGAVGGS

-723 TSAFDYGTKGTNVA
+723 TSSFDYGSKNTNSTGAHTHSVSGSANSAGAHSHTLSGRTQFGTSGNNVA
-737 GWHGHTVSGATAG
+737 MALNGTAQSNTSAIASSGAHTHSISGTAASSG
-750 AGGHAH
+750 A
-756 NIAVR
+756 
-761 YLNTSQQY
+761 
-769 AYVGAAGQWAG
+769 
-780 VAGYQATEAVG
+780 
-791 DHAHSFSGSAAGD
+791 HAHS
-804 GNHSHTVAI
+804 VAI
-813 GAHSHT
+813 GAHTHT
-819 VSGTTGGTG
+819 VSGNTGGTG
-828 SGSAFD
+828 SGAAFD

>member
-319 GATMRVSTEFFFS
+319 GAAMRVSTEFFFS
-332 KPLNVTGQVKPSD
+332 KALNVTGQVKPSD
-345 FANFDAR
+345 FTNFDSR

-359 STLARTNS
+359 STIARTNS

-433 LSNTINMTKTLAIT
+433 LSNTINMTKTVAIS
-447 GQVQPSDLSNF
+447 GQVQPSDVSNF
-458 DARYYTQSVSDR
+458 DARYYTQGVANAVFSRATAMDATR
-470 VHMRTTN
+470 
-477 ISVNSVG
+477 G
-484 SGGSEWAKIATVNM
+484 ESGWVKVATVTM
-498 PQGTSTTVI
+498 PQTPSTAI
-507 KMYGGSG
+507 LRFYGGSG
-514 YNFGSYDQ
+514 FNVGSFNQ
-522 CAITEIVL
+522 CAKNELVL
-530 RTGNDVPKGINA
+530 RSGNA
-542 NLWRYTE
+542 NPSGLNAVLYRT
-549 HGAATDICTVNTG
+549 TDIGVGIAVCTVPVG

-567 VYVLIGPYATNL
+567 VYLSIGPYALGL
-579 LAEFQGAQYSTVTM
+579 LVEFQGVNGAVITVHSNPTV
-593 YSTPITSPTK
+593 SATK
-603 PVNAVD
+603 PANAVD
-609 GNVTLVYNSFQ
+609 GYVAIDYNSFQ

-629 YTKAETDQ
+629 YTMAETDQ
-637 KIATA
+637 RIATA

-664 VNPNTT
+664 VNPNTA

-717 HSFSAT
+717 HSFSGT
-723 TSAFDYGTKGTNVA
+723 VSTFDHGTIGTSLN
-737 GWHGHTVSGATAG
+737 GWHGHSVSGSTAAAG
-750 AGGHAH
+750 AHNHTSFALGWQMGWGYPGGNQNMGEYAKP
-756 NIAVR
+756 
-761 YLNTSQQY
+761 TSTN
-769 AYVGAAGQWAG
+769 GEH
-780 VAGYQATEAVG
+780 T
-791 DHAHSFSGSAAGD
+791 HSFSGTAAGD
-804 GNHSHTVAI
+804 GNHTHTVPV
-813 GAHSHT
+813 GAHNHT
-819 VSGTTGGTG
+819 FSGNTGGTG
-828 SGSAFD
+828 SGAAFD

>member
-319 GATMRVSTEFFFS
+319 GATMRLSTEFFFS

-345 FANFDAR
+345 FANFDSR
-352 YLPASLG
+352 YIPAATLS
-359 STLARTNS
+359 SLARNNS
-367 ANTFNGI
+367 ANTFTGA
-374 QTILSDETPLLLKNN
+374 QTILADGVPLVLQN
-389 TLNAPLY
+389 TQPMNSNGVIAKD
-396 ISGINANNI
+396 STGAG
-405 RRWYLGNGSPN
+405 RWYLGNFDSSDVIRFHN
-416 NPESLFLSN
+416 YKM
-425 DTTGAAIV
+425 
-433 LSNTINMTKTLAIT
+433 NTYLELMDVAYLNKPLRVE
-447 GQVQPSDLSNF
+447 GQVIPTDASNF
-458 DARYYTQSVSDR
+458 DARYYTQSVANTVFSR
-470 VHMRTTN
+470 ATAMNATTYE
-477 ISVNSVG
+477 
-484 SGGSEWAKIATVNM
+484 SGWVKIATVNM
-498 PQGTSTTVI
+498 PQTPSTAI
-507 KMYGGSG
+507 LRLYGGTG
-514 YNFGSYDQ
+514 YNVGQFRQ
-522 CAITEIVL
+522 CAKNELVL
-530 RTGNDVPKGINA
+530 RSGNGSPSGLNAVLYKTTDNGVGTDV
-542 NLWRYTE
+542 
-549 HGAATDICTVNTG
+549 CTVPVG
-562 GDNYD
+562 GGNYD
-567 VYVLIGPYATNL
+567 VYLMVGTFASGVLV
-579 LAEFQGAQYSTVTM
+579 EFQGVGGAVITVHT
-593 YSTPITSPTK
+593 YPTVSATK
-603 PVNAVD
+603 PDNAVD
-609 GNVTLVYNSFQ
+609 GFVAIEYNTFQ

-670 FAGTTWTYLSNG
+670 FAGTTWSYLSNG

-717 HSFSAT
+717 HSFSGT
-723 TSAFDYGTKGTNVA
+723 VSTFDHGNIGTWGA
-737 GWHGHTVSGATAG
+737 GGHSHSCSGATAG
-750 AGGHAH
+750 AGGHNHSIQNFPKYEWKSAPSNGGYFM
-756 NIAVR
+756 NI
-761 YLNTSQQY
+761 
-769 AYVGAAGQWAG
+769 GAG
-780 VAGYQATEAVG
+780 VSYTDGVGDHAHTFSGSTNAVG
-791 DHAHSFSGSAAGD
+791 DHAHTVPVGAHNHTFSGD
-804 GNHSHTVAI
+804 
-813 GAHSHT
+813 
-819 VSGTTGGTG
+819 TGGTG

>member
-10 NTIDTVRSD
+10 NTIETVRSD

-102 LALKVADATRTA
+102 LALKVSDATRTA

-319 GATMRVSTEFFFS
+319 GATMRLSTEFFFS

-345 FANFDAR
+345 FANFDSR
-352 YLPASLG
+352 YIPAATLS
-359 STLARTNS
+359 SLARNNS
-367 ANTFNGI
+367 ANTFTGT
-374 QTILSDETPLLLKNN
+374 QTILADGVPLVLQN
-389 TLNAPLY
+389 TQPMNSNGVIAKDNT
-396 ISGINANNI
+396 GAG
-405 RRWYLGNGSPN
+405 RWYLGNFDSSDVIRFHN
-416 NPESLFLSN
+416 YK
-425 DTTGAAIV
+425 V
-433 LSNTINMTKTLAIT
+433 NTYLELRDVAYLNKPLRVE
-447 GQVQPSDLSNF
+447 GQVIPTDVSNF
-458 DARYYTQSVSDR
+458 DARYYTQSVSDK

-477 ISVNSVG
+477 ISPTGVASAWVR
-484 SGGSEWAKIATVNM
+484 IATVNM
-498 PQGTSTTVI
+498 PQSTSTAVI

-514 YNFGSYDQ
+514 FNVGSYSQ
-522 CAITEIVL
+522 CAMTEIVL
-530 RTGNDVPKGINA
+530 RTGNDNPRGINA
-542 NLWRYTE
+542 NLWRYSE
-549 HGAATDICTVNTG
+549 IGAGTDICTVNTS

-593 YSTPITSPTK
+593 YSTPVTSPTK

-642 ITNSTDLNKIY
+642 ISDSTDLNKIY

-664 VNPNTT
+664 VNPNTA
-670 FAGTTWTYLSNG
+670 FAGTTWAYLSNG

-703 DSKSIAVGHLPSHT
+703 DAKSIAVGHLPNHT

-737 GWHGHTVSGATAG
+737 GWHGHSFSGSTAG
-750 AGGHAH
+750 AGAH
-756 NIAVR
+756 NHTIRGITQFGNAGANVTMANSGAWRDNGGAV
-761 YLNTSQQY
+761 Q
-769 AYVGAAGQWAG
+769 G
-780 VAGYQATEAVG
+780 VG
-791 DHAHSFSGSAAGD
+791 DHAHTFSGSTAGE

-819 VSGTTGGTG
+819 ISGNTGGTG
-828 SGSAFD
+828 SGAAFD

>member
-10 NTIDTVRSD
+10 NSIDTVRSD

-24 RVIKRSDMLGD
+24 RVIKRPEMLGD
-35 EDRKMTYANFLASF
+35 EDRKITYANFLASF
-49 RLERFLQLAGGNM
+49 RLERFLQLSGGTM

-73 GGKDLLDPTGSSEI
+73 GGKDLFDPTNSSEI
-87 ILGDVAKTFKINANG
+87 SIGDTAKIFKVNANG

-129 MRSNSENDER
+129 MRTNDENDAR
-139 YAQKAT
+139 YAIKNA
-145 ENTFLARQI
+145 ENTFAARQI
-154 ININGVGLT
+154 VNINGAGIT
-163 LKSIYP
+163 LKSIFP
-169 DAGAFIEA
+169 DAGAYFEA
-177 RDSSNNL
+177 RDSNNAL

-198 LVNSKGAKLTLGTT
+198 LVNSKGAKLTLGTNS
-212 TVSVDKTFTVNGQI
+212 VSVDKDFAIAGQVL
-226 QPSDWGNFD
+226 PSDLSNFD
-235 ARFFTQNAADLRFAR
+235 ARYFTQNAADQRFAR
-250 LAANNTMTGANIF
+250 LTAKNTLSGANNF
-263 TNYQTIVAD
+263 TNYQTITSN
-272 GALLRLKPN
+272 GALLRLKPA
-281 TATGAVFMQAYNGS
+281 TANGAVFVQAYAGS
-295 GAESWYLGQP
+295 GSESWYLGQP

-332 KPLNVTGQVKPSD
+332 KALNVTGQVKPSD
-345 FANFDAR
+345 YNNFDSR

-389 TLNAPLY
+389 TLNSPLY
-396 ISGINANNI
+396 ISGINANNV

-416 NPESLFLSN
+416 NPETLFLSN

-433 LSNTINMTKTLAIT
+433 LSNIINMTKTVAIS
-447 GQVQPSDLSNF
+447 GQVKPSDLSNF
-458 DARYYTQSVSDR
+458 DERYYTKSLSDLR
-470 VHMRTTN
+470 YMYANETGYANVATGGVAWNAKTGLYNQNM
-477 ISVNSVG
+477 
-484 SGGSEWAKIATVNM
+484 GGSTNLVMQMYLGVGASTPSAQFMFNYKNGGLWYRSSRDAFGFEVDWAKVYT
-498 PQGTSTTVI
+498 
-507 KMYGGSG
+507 
-514 YNFGSYDQ
+514 DQ
-522 CAITEIVL
+522 SKPT
-530 RTGNDVPKGINA
+530 P
-542 NLWRYTE
+542 
-549 HGAATDICTVNTG
+549 
-562 GDNYD
+562 
-567 VYVLIGPYATNL
+567 
-579 LAEFQGAQYSTVTM
+579 AE
-593 YSTPITSPTK
+593 
-603 PVNAVD
+603 
-609 GNVTLVYNSFQ
+609 L
-620 KPSAGDVGA
+620 GA
-629 YTKAETDQ
+629 YTKAETDK

-703 DSKSIAVGHLPSHT
+703 DSKSIAVGNLPSHT

-723 TSAFDYGTKGTNVA
+723 TSDFDYGTKGTSTN
-737 GWHGHTVSGATAG
+737 GWHGHSFSGGTSEAG
-750 AGGHAH
+750 WHAH
-756 NIAVR
+756 NVAVR
-761 YLNTSQQY
+761 YVNTSQQY
-769 AYVGAAGQWAG
+769 ANVGAAGKWSELLG
-780 VAGYQATEAVG
+780 NQATEG
-791 DHAHSFSGSAAGD
+791 SGNHTHTFSGSTAGE
-804 GNHSHTVAI
+804 GNHTHTVAI

-828 SGSAFD
+828 SGAAFD

>member
-281 TATGAVFMQAYNGS
+281 TDTGAVFMQAYNGS

-345 FANFDAR
+345 YNNFDSR

-389 TLNAPLY
+389 TLNSPLY
-396 ISGINANNI
+396 ISGINANNV

-416 NPESLFLSN
+416 NPETLFLSN

-433 LSNTINMTKTLAIT
+433 LSNTINLTKTLTVT
-447 GQVQPSDLSNF
+447 GQVQPSEFANF
-458 DARYYTQSVSDR
+458 DARYYTKSLSDLR
-470 VHMRTTN
+470 YMYANET
-477 ISVNSVG
+477 G
-484 SGGSEWAKIATVNM
+484 SANVATGGVAWNAKTGLYNQTMGGSTSLVMQMYLGVGASTPSAQFMFNYKNGGLWYRSSRDAFGFEVNWAKVYT
-498 PQGTSTTVI
+498 
-507 KMYGGSG
+507 
-514 YNFGSYDQ
+514 DQ
-522 CAITEIVL
+522 SKPT
-530 RTGNDVPKGINA
+530 P
-542 NLWRYTE
+542 
-549 HGAATDICTVNTG
+549 
-562 GDNYD
+562 
-567 VYVLIGPYATNL
+567 
-579 LAEFQGAQYSTVTM
+579 AE
-593 YSTPITSPTK
+593 
-603 PVNAVD
+603 
-609 GNVTLVYNSFQ
+609 L
-620 KPSAGDVGA
+620 GA

-637 KIATA
+637 KITTA
-642 ITNSTDLNKIY
+642 ISDSTDLNKIY

-664 VNPNTT
+664 VNPNTA
-670 FAGTTWTYLSNG
+670 FAGTTWAYLSNG

-703 DSKSIAVGHLPSHT
+703 DSKSIAVGHLPNHT
-717 HSFSAT
+717 HSFSGT
-723 TSAFDYGTKGTNVA
+723 VSTFDHGTIGTSLN
-737 GWHGHTVSGATAG
+737 GWHGHSVSGSTAAAG
-750 AGGHAH
+750 AHNHTSFALGWQMGWGYPGGNQNMGEYAKP
-756 NIAVR
+756 
-761 YLNTSQQY
+761 TSTN
-769 AYVGAAGQWAG
+769 GEH
-780 VAGYQATEAVG
+780 T
-791 DHAHSFSGSAAGD
+791 HSFSGTAAGD
-804 GNHSHTVAI
+804 GNHTHTVPV
-813 GAHSHT
+813 GAHNHT
-819 VSGTTGGTG
+819 FSGNTGGTG
-828 SGSAFD
+828 SGAAFD

>member
-10 NTIDTVRSD
+10 NTIETVRSD

-102 LALKVADATRTA
+102 LSLKVSDATRTA

-212 TVSVDKTFTVNGQI
+212 TVSVDKTFTVNGQV

-235 ARFFTQNAADLRFAR
+235 ARFFTQNSADLRFAR
-250 LAANNTMTGANIF
+250 LAANNTMMGANIF

-319 GATMRVSTEFFFS
+319 GATMRLSTEFFFS

-345 FANFDAR
+345 FTNFDSR
-352 YLPASLG
+352 YIPIGTL
-359 STLARTNS
+359 STLAKNNTV
-367 ANTFNGI
+367 NTFTGI
-374 QTILSDETPLLLKNN
+374 QTILSDEMALHIRNSN
-389 TLNAPLY
+389 LNAPLY
-396 ISGINANNI
+396 LGGVNANGT
-405 RRWYLGNGSPN
+405 RRWYLGNGSPAS
-416 NPESLFLSN
+416 PEALFLAN
-425 DTTGAAIV
+425 DTTGSAIV
-433 LSNTINMTKTLAIT
+433 LNEMITLNKTT
-447 GQVQPSDLSNF
+447 SVVGQIQPTDVSNF
-458 DARYYTQSVSDR
+458 DARYYTKAISDA

-477 ISVNSVG
+477 MSATVREGAWVR
-484 SGGSEWAKIATVNM
+484 IATVNM
-498 PQGTSTTVI
+498 PQSTSTAVI
-507 KMYGGSG
+507 KLYGGTG
-514 YNFGSYDQ
+514 YNVGSFGQ
-522 CAITEIVL
+522 CAMAEIIL
-530 RTGNDVPKGINA
+530 RTGNDNPRGINA
-542 NLWRYTE
+542 TLWKYSDL
-549 HGAATDICTVNTG
+549 GAGTNICTVNTG

-567 VYVLIGPYATNL
+567 VYVVIGAYATNL
-579 LAEFQGAQYSTVTM
+579 LAEFQGAQYATVTM
-593 YSTPITSPTK
+593 YSSPQGFPTK
-603 PVNAVD
+603 PANAVD
-609 GNVTLVYNSFQ
+609 GFVTTVYNSFQ

-737 GWHGHTVSGATAG
+737 GWHGHAFSGGTSESG
-750 AGGHAH
+750 WHAH
-756 NIAVR
+756 NITVY

-769 AYVGAAGQWAG
+769 AKVGAGGQWAG
-780 VAGYQATEAVG
+780 ATGGQATDGAG
-791 DHAHSFSGSAAGD
+791 NHTHTFSGSTAGE
-804 GNHSHTVAI
+804 GNHSHTVTI
-813 GAHSHT
+813 GAHAHT

>member
-184 RFTVGNLDASSDVT
+184 RFTVGNLDASNDVT

-212 TVSVDKTFTVNGQI
+212 TVSVDKTFTVNGQV
-226 QPSDWGNFD
+226 QPNDWGNFD
-235 ARFFTQNAADLRFAR
+235 ARFFTQSAADLRFAR
-250 LAANNTMTGANIF
+250 LAANNTMTGSNIF
-263 TNYQTIVAD
+263 TNYQTITAD
-272 GALLRLKPN
+272 GALLRLKPSTTN
-281 TATGAVFMQAYNGS
+281 GAVFMQAYNGS
-295 GAESWYLGQP
+295 GAEAWYLGQP
-305 DGTKQDVNLFNQMT
+305 DGTKQDINLFNQMT
-319 GATMRVSTEFFFS
+319 SAAMRISTEFFFS
-332 KPLNVTGQVKPSD
+332 KALNVTGQVKPSD
-345 FANFDAR
+345 FTNFDSR
-352 YLPASLG
+352 YVPSSL
-359 STLARTNS
+359 TNVLARTNA
-367 ANTFNGI
+367 ANTFNGY
-374 QTILSDETPLLLKNN
+374 QTFLSDETPIVLKNV

-396 ISGINANNI
+396 IASMNANNV
-405 RRWYLGNGSPN
+405 RRWYIGNGSQN
-416 NPESLFLSN
+416 NPETLFIAN
-425 DTTGAAIV
+425 DTTGAAIT
-433 LSNTINMTKTLAIT
+433 LNNTVNITKTVGIT
-447 GQVQPSDLSNF
+447 GQVQPTDLSNF
-458 DARYYTQSVSDR
+458 DSRYFVKTKLLTQSLMTRSANNVSEPTAVSLAYSGFIR
-470 VHMRTTN
+470 NNGV
-477 ISVNSVG
+477 SVALQDLAIHVG
-484 SGGSEWAKIATVNM
+484 HPERSDAGHS
-498 PQGTSTTVI
+498 
-507 KMYGGSG
+507 
-514 YNFGSYDQ
+514 
-522 CAITEIVL
+522 
-530 RTGNDVPKGINA
+530 RGI
-542 NLWRYTE
+542 
-549 HGAATDICTVNTG
+549 
-562 GDNYD
+562 
-567 VYVLIGPYATNL
+567 
-579 LAEFQGAQYSTVTM
+579 
-593 YSTPITSPTK
+593 
-603 PVNAVD
+603 
-609 GNVTLVYNSFQ
+609 SFQ
-620 KPSAGDVGA
+620 YGSKGLAAWTYAFGADGSFAGEAQLYTTAFKPTPSDIGA

-682 QFRTIRIASSTGED
+682 NQRTIRIANPNGSD
-696 VGSVGGS
+696 VGAVGGS

-723 TSAFDYGTKGTNVA
+723 TSSFDYGTKGTNVA
-737 GWHGHTVSGATAG
+737 GWHGHTVSGSTAG
-750 AGGHAH
+750 AGSHSH
-756 NIAVR
+756 NVAVR

-780 VAGYQATEAVG
+780 VAGNQATEAVG
-791 DHAHSFSGSAAGD
+791 NHTHTFSGSAAGD